1 MALHESKRTRLIEQI
16 KVCDDVIERLSHLE
30 APTAKPLVEDVETLR
45 SSFRLALASLDG
57 DGAAPSH

>member
-16 KVCDDVIERLSHLE
+16 KVCDDVIERLSYLE

>member
-16 KVCDDVIERLSHLE
+16 KVCDDVIERLSQLE

-57 DGAAPSH
+57 DAAPSR